1 MLKKLN
7 PESETSPEEKN
18 IRKLLAEIEKINA
31 QINAEKE
38 IRTALNDKILHLSEE
53 IGDLRRAIIEKEKK
67 ISEIDIKATKS
78 SDLVKEV
85 KPEKFFE
92 ELKKEQA
99 KIEAMKVKIET
110 NKKMM
115 DKILEDLK
123 KIRSKMNLY
132 RGSEEVLKL
141 YSDIKDDIR
150 TLNKLKARV
159 ENNADRVESMFIEME
174 KKIKDQS
181 TLMEDIEDIRKT
193 LREIEKKVDK
203 NSLEI
208 KSKAG
213 KNEIRTLISSIKGNT
228 LAKLFRKNEQIS
240 DLKAVLESFK
250 EDKSLAEK
258 INEIQETVQTK
269 LKEIKETETKIKNYL
284 SEKDE
289 NSQKINSEI
298 NKLKEDINEKN
309 KELALMNSLLDKL
322 YSQQLGLKHELNEIR
337 EKVINNKSIEKPL
350 QPNTLTKKE
359 DSKIIKIV
367 GTIIYISIALISI
380 KILNTLIILLK

>member
-289 NSQKINSEI
+289 NSQKISSEI